1 MATTKKKGKAGGSRK
16 STKKNARKTNARP
29 GKGGRIALLAVAAV
43 AAALA
48 MALLVGAINA
58 SRVEVRRAEVRLKDL
73 PSAFDGKTLLYA
85 SDIDLCG
92 LNTAAKSADLFRRL
106 QSLKPDALLLGGDY
120 TSSSLFTILNRT
132 QDAPASQGTLKARD
146 AFFRAL
152 SDFQAPLGKF
162 AIRAPEDPEPDA
174 LRASIKAAGITP
186 LFDGSAAL
194 TVGGDTVWVAGL
206 SGEPAPIAEAAR
218 KARRE
223 DCVIA
228 IAASPTQVTQI
239 MINEAE
245 GGGSWCDLILAGH
258 THGGQIRLFGVNL
271 LSLNGVERNYLKGWN
286 LENEIPILTTTGVG
300 CEGAN
305 IRLGSRP
312 EVWLITLRAGDSLPD
327 LR

>member
-16 STKKNARKTNARP
+16 PARKTAKKTVNKP
-29 GKGGRIALLAVAAV
+29 GRGQKIALLTAAV
-43 AAALA
+43 IAAALA
-48 MALLVGAINA
+48 IVLLIGAMNA

-73 PSAFDGKTLLYA
+73 PAAFDGRTLLYA

-106 QSLKPDALLLGGDY
+106 QSLKPDALVLGGDY
-120 TSSSLFTILNRT
+120 TSPSLLDVLNQAGGSEIGRG
-132 QDAPASQGTLKARD
+132 ALNARD
-146 AFFRAL
+146 DFFRAL
-152 SDFQAPLGKF
+152 SGFKAPLGKF
-162 AIRAPEDPEPDA
+162 AICTPDDPELKD
-174 LRASIKAAGITP
+174 LKRSMEAAGITP
-186 LFDGSAAL
+186 LFDTSAAMKANGESVYL
-194 TVGGDTVWVAGL
+194 AGL
-206 SGEPAPIAEAAR
+206 TGEPAPIAEAAR
-218 KARRE
+218 AAKRD

-228 IAASPTQVTQI
+228 VAASPTQVTQI
-239 MINEAE
+239 MINEVE
-245 GGGSWCDLILAGH
+245 GGGPWCDLILTGH

-300 CEGAN
+300 CEGVN

-312 EVWLITLRAGDSLPD
+312 EAWLITLRAGEGLPD